1 MAFIQKLF
9 VVVFYCL
16 VLNIQTQTKDE
27 CRKEIEIAVRE
38 MHKKNHVVSLELLTK
53 TNTIA

>member
-16 VLNIQTQTKDE
+16 VLNIQAQTKDE

-38 MHKKNHVVSLELLTK
+38 MHKKIMLFRSNC
-53 TNTIA
+53 